1 MTDSGW
7 ACPACLV
14 AWKLRQQPQERWTLR
29 GLRLPTP
36 VIFVALA
43 AGALLFVMGV
53 GYELQ
58 NLSHIN
64 QAVRAQLPTR

>member
-1 MTDSGW
+1 M
-7 ACPACLV
+7 PI
-14 AWKLRQQPQERWTLR
+14 
-29 GLRLPTP
+29 
-36 VIFVALA
+36 IFVALA